1 VVKWIEH
8 AYGECL
14 VHFSEKIFD
23 VALDTKRKENQDR
36 VEFLKSKAEAL

>member
-1 VVKWIEH
+1 LG
-8 AYGECL
+8 AYIAL
-14 VHFSEKIFD
+14 PLTYNSSLTEKIFD